1 MLFAV
6 THFDAAGHRHKA
18 RVGAR
23 DWHDALGQ
31 MEAVFGVARGASCM
45 RVAPKPVLCVV
56 RGGRA
61 GGAAKVHGFELMGS
75 AA

>member
-31 MEAVFGVARGASCM
+31 MEAVFGVARGAACM
-45 RVAPKPVLCVV
+45 RLATKPVLCVV

-61 GGAAKVHGFELMGS
+61 GVAGQAKGFGLVGRS
-75 AA
+75 V